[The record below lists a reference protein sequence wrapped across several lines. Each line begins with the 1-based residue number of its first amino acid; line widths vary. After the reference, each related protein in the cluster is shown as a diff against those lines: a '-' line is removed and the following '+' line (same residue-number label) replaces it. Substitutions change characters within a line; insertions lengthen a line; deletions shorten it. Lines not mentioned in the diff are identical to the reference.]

1 MHQTR
6 LAHYHMRT
14 CETHSTLFTLD
25 APVKYAPVSSL
36 EREFWQLS
44 LGKVL
49 GALGIGLSGNKTQ
62 WQCGPWQFRFELLEF
77 GWHSQFT
84 AHFRLLVQTDCV
96 LSVPFSWFQPLCV
109 KGVKRL

>member
-1 MHQTR
+1 MHQ
-6 LAHYHMRT
+6 
-14 CETHSTLFTLD
+14 F
-25 APVKYAPVSSL
+25 
-36 EREFWQLS
+36 RESF
-44 LGKVL
+44 GKVL

-84 AHFRLLVQTDCV
+84 AHLTAYSGTQFHLLVTA
-96 LSVPFSWFQPLCV
+96 SQPLCV